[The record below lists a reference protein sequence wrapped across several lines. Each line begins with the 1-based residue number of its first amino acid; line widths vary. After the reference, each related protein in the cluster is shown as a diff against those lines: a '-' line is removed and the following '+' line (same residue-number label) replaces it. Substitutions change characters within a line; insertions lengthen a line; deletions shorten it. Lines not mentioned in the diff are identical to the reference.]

1 MADLGESSM
10 ADTAHKHKVTSWIT
24 VGVLVLASILL
35 GLAMVLQS
43 LPLAIVGG
51 ILTVVGIVMGIT
63 GKIMDDA
70 H

>member
-35 GLAMVLQS
+35 GFAMVLQS
-43 LPLAIVGG
+43 LPLAVVGG
-51 ILTVVGIVMGIT
+51 ILTVVGLVLGVT

>member
-1 MADLGESSM
+1 MADLGDSSM

-24 VGVLVLASILL
+24 VGVLVVASILL

-70 H
+70 A